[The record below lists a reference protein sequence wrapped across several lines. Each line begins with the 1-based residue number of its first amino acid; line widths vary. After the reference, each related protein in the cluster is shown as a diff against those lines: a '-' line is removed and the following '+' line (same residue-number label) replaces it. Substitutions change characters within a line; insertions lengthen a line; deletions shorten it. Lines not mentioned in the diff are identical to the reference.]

1 MGDLLDLRVEA
12 MEVWTE
18 DEQWTPLHDVSSN
31 TDSSIGG
38 GGGDGEEGGGES
50 SGSEGEEEDAAVS
63 MTSTSRHT

>member
-18 DEQWTPLHDVSSN
+18 DEQWTPLQDVSSN

-38 GGGDGEEGGGES
+38 GGEGEEGGGER
-50 SGSEGEEEDAAVS
+50 SGSEGEEEGAAVS